1 MFFSYI
7 KFCRFSS
14 FLPLYIGQKCFTKKK
29 FMLFC
34 SPFNSTLNLI
44 LDTVLNCASR
54 AIVQL
59 EHWRLTSYFT
69 FFKHNTTF
77 ISVDFFLVISYFQT
91 RIRYQSIQLNLLYK
105 TVNVVFLYLLIFELK
120 KLKYC
125 AFFRISNMVDFS
137 VFRPYTE
144 VRNVLPKRNLCS
156 FVAHSILLRILY

>member
-34 SPFNSTLNLI
+34 SPFNSTSNLI

-91 RIRYQSIQLNLLYK
+91 RIRYQSIELNLLYK
-105 TVNVVFLYLLIFELK
+105 TVRRKFLYRLDKQQKNLKNCRFFIIKKFIFPI
-120 KLKYC
+120 
-125 AFFRISNMVDFS
+125 F
-137 VFRPYTE
+137 
-144 VRNVLPKRNLCS
+144 
-156 FVAHSILLRILY
+156 